1 MNFVPINF
9 IPHIADKCIFHK
21 DEADEI
27 RGGYPLC
34 EVIRE
39 INETS
44 GGLIEKISDNRF
56 QNLVVPLGLL
66 RTLEQETY
74 TNQDKSLPDKS
85 LPDKSLPDK
94 SLPDKSYGGS
104 KRTESHEADVISD
117 DHFENLITG
126 VSVIGG
132 RSMDG
137 RPSVDNSK
145 VVSSKKTKKNF
156 LYKMFSNTSKKSKKA
171 RSYVV

>member
-85 LPDKSLPDK
+85 LPDKS
-94 SLPDKSYGGS
+94 YGGS

-156 LYKMFSNTSKKSKKA
+156 LYKMLSNTSKKSKKA
-171 RSYVV
+171 SSYVV

>member
-74 TNQDKSLPDKS
+74 TNQN
-85 LPDKSLPDK
+85 KSLPDK

-171 RSYVV
+171 SSYVV

>member
-85 LPDKSLPDK
+85 LPDKS
-94 SLPDKSYGGS
+94 YGGS

-171 RSYVV
+171 

>member
-1 MNFVPINF
+1 MNFVQ
-9 IPHIADKCIFHK
+9 HITDKCIFHK
-21 DEADEI
+21 DESEEI

-66 RTLEQETY
+66 RTLEHEIY
-74 TNQDKSLPDKS
+74 TNQDKSM
-85 LPDKSLPDK
+85 
-94 SLPDKSYGGS
+94 PDKSYGGS
-104 KRTESHEADVISD
+104 KKKEELDSEVISD
-117 DHFENLITG
+117 EHFEKLITG

-132 RSMDG
+132 RSMEK
-137 RPSVDNSK
+137 RSAT
-145 VVSSKKTKKNF
+145 KKTKNNF
-156 LYKMFSNTSKKSKKA
+156 LYKMFSNTSKKTKKT
-171 RSYVV
+171 

>member
-74 TNQDKSLPDKS
+74 TNQDKSYL
-85 LPDKSLPDK
+85 
-94 SLPDKSYGGS
+94 GGS

-137 RPSVDNSK
+137 TPSVDNSK

-171 RSYVV
+171 